1 LGSLIIYKVL
11 RKNQNRRKVK
21 RVGLL
26 ATLGGFL
33 DSIGGGGW
41 GPVVSS
47 TLIAHGKNP
56 RLVVGS
62 VNLAEFFVSLAS
74 SITFVTILGSTHWQ
88 TILGLVLG
96 GVCAAPIAAHLSKK
110 LNVKAMMLLVGIVV
124 IIVSIRTIF
133 VFLIK

>member
-1 LGSLIIYKVL
+1 
-11 RKNQNRRKVK
+11 VK
-21 RVGLL
+21 RAGLL